1 VSGTVSKF
9 KLFFAHQDE
18 EQEAWLRSMA
28 QQGLHL
34 EDVTHVIWTFR
45 VGEPRDMVY
54 RVDYP
59 AASRDPA
66 FQQLMQDAGWSLA
79 ATTVGWHYWRTEAI
93 AGKAP
98 EIFTDPASKAA
109 KFKRVISMVLGS
121 CLPMLIVFI
130 ILDKQQAYEQLSLPF
145 RVALLAATA
154 FALFA
159 AGYSVL
165 RLMQRLR
172 RLWGPLPG

>member
-1 VSGTVSKF
+1 MSGTVSRFKF
-9 KLFFAHQDE
+9 FFAHQDE

-34 EDVTHVIWTFR
+34 QDVSHVIWHFR

-59 AASRDPA
+59 AKSKDPA

-79 ATTVGWHYWRTEAI
+79 ATTVGWHYWRTAAI
-93 AGKAP
+93 EGKTP

-109 KFKRVISMVLGS
+109 KFKRMIAMVLAS
-121 CLPMLIVFI
+121 CLPLAMSFI
-130 ILDKQQAYEQLSLPF
+130 IVDKQQAYEQLSPPF
-145 RVALLAATA
+145 LAALLAGAG
-154 FALFA
+154 FAVLG

-165 RLMQRLR
+165 RLTQRLR
-172 RLWGPLPG
+172 RLQGPLPG